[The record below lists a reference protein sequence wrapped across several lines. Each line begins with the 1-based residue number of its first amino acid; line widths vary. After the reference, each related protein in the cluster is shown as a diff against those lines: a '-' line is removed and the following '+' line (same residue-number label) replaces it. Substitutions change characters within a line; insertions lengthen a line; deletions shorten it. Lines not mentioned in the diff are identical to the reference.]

1 MTAQEQGKQEQ
12 REPSREEDRIQ
23 KPLPLETGIMTGIMT
38 FTPRIWVLWNGDF
51 VECVQDT
58 KREIEGRNR

>member
-12 REPSREEDRIQ
+12 RAPSREEDRIQ

-38 FTPRIWVLWNGDF
+38 FTSRIWVLWNEGF
-51 VECVQDT
+51 MECVQDT